1 MTRALLIGRLAIRDV
16 RRRPGQALLML
27 VAITAATTVLSLA
40 LALHGVT
47 SKPYQQTR
55 AATRGPD
62 VVAAFTPGGFVTTP
76 HGPSHTASQVRQIK
90 SEARSLISARG
101 VTAHAG
107 LYPVASVI
115 LQLGKV
121 AAQVEAEGRDQAPA
135 ALDQP
140 KLTAGSWVRPDGVVL
155 ERTFAESLDA
165 RVGDRVTLNGRPYT
179 VAGIAVTAASAPYP
193 NLCFPPGGNCVF
205 DYPQN
210 SNGSSWWVFVDRKQV
225 TLSTANVGLAWL
237 TEPDARALASATVPL
252 GYLLDLKLADP
263 ATAQRFVSAY
273 QAARVR
279 PAPGTGGSGP
289 SQPGP
294 GPAALVSWQSIA
306 YNDGLLVQDEQQVLT
321 PGALLLALLAIAS
334 VAVLV
339 GGRMSAQA
347 SRVGVLK
354 AVGAT
359 PGVVSLA
366 LLAENVALAVSA
378 AAIGLVAGWLAAPL
392 ITSPGAALLG
402 APGAPSVTAADI
414 GLVIGVALLVA
425 LASTLVPGIR
435 AARVSTVASLA
446 EQVRAPRRR
455 PRLIALS
462 RRLPAPLLLGV
473 RVIARRPRRAVL
485 TAASVAVTV
494 AGIVAVLT
502 FHASVDMR
510 LGASA
515 SAVSDP
521 VVDRDEQML
530 VVITVA
536 LVTLAVLNALITAW
550 STVLETRASSALTRA
565 LGASPRQLG
574 LGLAMAQAVP
584 ALPGALLGVP
594 LGLGLFAAA
603 SSGGAAGTDIPPAWW
618 LAVAVIGTVLAVLL
632 LAAIPARIDI
642 RNPIAPVLTEA

>member
-1 MTRALLIGRLAIRDV
+1 MLLAIV
-16 RRRPGQALLML
+16 
-27 VAITAATTVLSLA
+27 AATTVLSLA

-47 SKPYQQTR
+47 TKPYQQTR
-55 AATRGPD
+55 AATKGPD
-62 VVAAFTPGGFVTTP
+62 VVAVFAPGGGVSIRTP
-76 HGPSHTASQVRQIK
+76 HGPTSQASSTRQLQAQAK
-90 SEARSLISARG
+90 SLISAPG

-107 LYPVASVI
+107 LYPVASAI

-135 ALDQP
+135 VLDQP
-140 KLTAGSWVRPDGVVL
+140 KLTAGSWVRPHGIVL
-155 ERTFAESLDA
+155 ERTFAESLGA
-165 RVGDRVTLNGRPYT
+165 HVGDRVSLDGRSYT
-179 VAGIAVTAASAPYP
+179 VAGIAVTAAAAPYP
-193 NLCFPPGGNCVF
+193 NLCFPPGGTCLF
-205 DYPQN
+205 GYPEYG
-210 SNGSSWWVFVDRKQV
+210 NGSRVWVFVGRKQV
-225 TLSTANVGLAWL
+225 TLSTDNIGLAWV
-237 TEPDARALASATVPL
+237 TEPDARALASPAAPL
-252 GYLLDLKLADP
+252 GYVLDLKLQDP
-263 ATAQRFVSAY
+263 AAAPRFVGAY
-273 QAARVR
+273 LATHPVL
-279 PAPGTGGSGP
+279 GSGP
-289 SQPGP
+289 GSGP
-294 GPAALVSWQSIA
+294 GSSAPPPGVQLTNLVSWQNIA

-339 GGRMSAQA
+339 GGRMSEQA

-354 AVGAT
+354 AVGAS
-359 PGVVSLA
+359 PGLVALV
-366 LLAENVALAVSA
+366 LLAENVVLALAA
-378 AAIGLVAGWLAAPL
+378 AVVGLLAGLLAAPL

-402 APGAPSVTAADI
+402 SAGAPSLTGADA
-414 GLVIGVALLVA
+414 GLVIAAALVVA
-425 LASTLVPGIR
+425 LASTLIPGIR
-435 AARVSTVASLA
+435 AARVSTVNSLA
-446 EQVRAPRRR
+446 EQVRTPRRR

-462 RRLPAPLLLGV
+462 RRLPTPLLLGL

-502 FHASVDMR
+502 FHASVDVR

-530 VVITVA
+530 AVITVA

-584 ALPGALLGVP
+584 ALPGALLGIP

-618 LAVAVIGTVLAVLL
+618 LAAAVAGTVLAVLA
-632 LAAIPARIDI
+632 LAAVPARIEQ
-642 RNPIAPVLTEA
+642 RFPIAMVLTEA